1 MADGPSITFAY
12 PNREHEALREDLE
25 RAVTRVLRSGAY
37 VLGPDVQA
45 FEQAFSEYT
54 GAPHTIAV
62 SSGTDALVCA
72 LIALGIGPGHDV
84 IVPAFGFVAAAEAV
98 VRVGAT
104 PVFVDVEPN
113 TLGPDPA
120 ACKDVICDRTRA
132 VIVMHLFGQA
142 VDLASL
148 REAIGELPIVEDA
161 AQAIGTRVGDAHV
174 TPLRPPSRPSPATGE
189 GGKSRGRPGGTN
201 YQVGTIER
209 VGTFSFFPAKS
220 LGAAGDGGAV
230 TTADP
235 ELAQRVRHARVHGAS
250 RAYVWDGPGGNYR
263 MDAVQAALLTVKLG
277 ALDARLLRRKQ
288 IGRRLSDVASAHD
301 IRVLS
306 GGTTCEPTYAP
317 FVLRLTA
324 RGRDDQTARGRAD
337 YRRDDV
343 RERLRARGVDAR
355 VHYPTTLCEAPVYR
369 SLAGPGPWPEA
380 HRATRELLSLPC
392 SPELSDDEVERLVS
406 ALSEVLRG

>member
-1 MADGPSITFAY
+1 VADSPSITFAY
-12 PNREHEALREDLE
+12 PSREHEALREELE
-25 RAVTRVLRSGAY
+25 RAVTRVLRSGSY

-45 FEQAFSEYT
+45 FEQAFSAYT
-54 GAPHTIAV
+54 GSPHTVAV

-72 LIALGIGPGHDV
+72 LIALDIGPGHEV
-84 IVPAFGFVAAAEAV
+84 IVPAFGFVAAAEAI

-104 PVFVDVEPN
+104 PVFVDIEPH
-113 TLGPDPA
+113 TLGPDPEGCRNA
-120 ACKDVICDRTRA
+120 LSDRTRA
-132 VIVMHLFGQA
+132 VIVMHLFGQS

-148 REAIGELPIVEDA
+148 REVTRELPIVEDA
-161 AQAIGTRVGDAHV
+161 AQAIGTRLGD
-174 TPLRPPSRPSPATGE
+174 R
-189 GGKSRGRPGGTN
+189 
-201 YQVGTIER
+201 QVGTIER

-220 LGAAGDGGAV
+220 LGAAGDAGAV

-235 ELAQRVRHARVHGAS
+235 ELAQRVRHARAHGAS

-263 MDAVQAALLTVKLG
+263 MDSVQAAVLTVKLA

-288 IGRRLSDVASAHD
+288 IGQRLHDVARAHD
-301 IRVLS
+301 IPVLS

-324 RGRDDQTARGRAD
+324 RDDML
-337 YRRDDV
+337 
-343 RERLRARGVDAR
+343 ERLRARGVDAR
-355 VHYPTTLCEAPVYR
+355 VHYPTTLCDAPVYR

-392 SPELSDDEVERLVS
+392 SPELSDDEVERLVD
-406 ALSEVLRG
+406 ALTEVLRG